1 MTEQA
6 IEVRIA
12 QRVTEADGIISLEL
26 VALDGTQ
33 LPPFEAGSHLDLHV
47 APGLVR
53 QYSLSNDP
61 SETHRYRLGILLEA
75 VSRGGSAGIHQNFV
89 SGQTIRIG
97 TPRNHFPLVETA
109 RHSVLIGGGI
119 GITPLIAMAY
129 RLERLGASFELHYC
143 VRNRARAAFLSEL
156 SEPHFAGK
164 VSLHVDDEAPD
175 QRLNPDLILTDPA
188 ADKHL
193 YVCGPDGLMSFV
205 TDAATQR
212 GWQSEQI
219 HLERFSATIEVG
231 GDGFVVT
238 TARSGKRFVI
248 PADKTIAEILMEGG
262 IDVPLSCEQGVC
274 GTCITTVLSGIPDHR
289 DLYLTDQER
298 AANNQMTIC
307 CSRAKTTELVLD
319 I

>member
-1 MTEQA
+1 VAEQA

-12 QRVTEADGIISLEL
+12 QRVIEADGIISLEL
-26 VALDGTQ
+26 VALDGSA
-33 LPPFEAGSHLDLHV
+33 LPPFEAGSHVDLHV
-47 APGLVR
+47 APGLIR

-61 SETHRYRLGILLEA
+61 SETHRYRLGILLDA
-75 VSRGGSAGIHQNFV
+75 LSRGGSASIHKNV
-89 SGQTIRIG
+89 ASGQTIRISI
-97 TPRNHFPLVETA
+97 PRNHFPLVETA

-143 VRNRARAAFLSEL
+143 VRTRPRAAFLSEL
-156 SEPHFAGK
+156 SEPRFAGK
-164 VSLHVDDEAPD
+164 VSLHVDDEAAE
-175 QRLNPDLILTDPA
+175 QRLNPDQILAHPS
-188 ADKHL
+188 ADTHL
-193 YVCGPDGLMSFV
+193 YVCGPDGLMSFI

-212 GWQSEQI
+212 GWQSTQI

-231 GDGFVVT
+231 GDSLVVT
-238 TARSGKRFVI
+238 AARSGKRFVI
-248 PADKTIAEILMEGG
+248 PAEKTIAEILMAGG